1 MPQNQEPKLD
11 APGAGL
17 PAPMLFVAKRV
28 SLLRA
33 RLGTREKFL
42 TEFEN
47 EKTKISELIA
57 PLSNNQRSQRILIPR
72 LIGLEDSSRF
82 YSVWMTLDHLRI
94 TNLAFATIIKQLSQE
109 QAPDIVV
116 STADVKP
123 DPEVTQAIEKDY
135 ETANRIF
142 LATVKKA
149 PELKTEAE
157 LTHPWFGP
165 MNAHRWLSL
174 SAFHM
179 GIHRRQIK
187 AISDR
192 LVRQ

>member
-1 MPQNQEPKLD
+1 MPQETEPKLD

-28 SLLRA
+28 SLIRA

-42 TEFEN
+42 TEFGSEQA
-47 EKTKISELIA
+47 KIAKLIE
-57 PLSNNQRSQRILIPR
+57 PLSSDQRGQRILIPR

-94 TNLAFATIIKQLSQE
+94 TNLAFASIIKQLSQGHV
-109 QAPDIVV
+109 PDIMV

-123 DPEVTQAIEKDY
+123 DPEVTQEIEKDY
-135 ETANRIF
+135 KASCRTF
-142 LATVKKA
+142 LATIRKL
-149 PELKTEAE
+149 PELKTEAQ
-157 LTHPWFGP
+157 LNHPWFGP

-187 AISDR
+187 AITQR
-192 LVRQ
+192 L